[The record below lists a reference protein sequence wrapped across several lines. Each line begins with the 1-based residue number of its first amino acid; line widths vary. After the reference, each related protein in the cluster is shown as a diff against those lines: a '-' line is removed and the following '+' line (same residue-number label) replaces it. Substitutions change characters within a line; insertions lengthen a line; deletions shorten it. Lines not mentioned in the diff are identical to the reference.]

1 MIYSEIKQRIYD
13 ILCMPFEEAERLHY
27 TDKIPRA
34 INEALFRIAHS
45 VLPNLREYVVVLTK
59 DILPAKLTMPPDFI
73 SFADEQNA
81 YLNGKQFVLENFVGE
96 NGVILTGNET
106 ENLYSYGK
114 FEIANKNEY
123 HIFYNALYP
132 KLVDSGMCFNKVTFA
147 EMNIPV
153 NNDNYTIEQ
162 IPAESSRLNN
172 TSIYEIPDIAAMLIP
187 HYVAGQLLVLD
198 DKVRSIEEMNE
209 FETLL
214 ATINTNR
221 NERPRSYH
229 SSKGWY

>member
-1 MIYSEIKQRIYD
+1 M
-13 ILCMPFEEAERLHY
+13 
-27 TDKIPRA
+27 
-34 INEALFRIAHS
+34 
-45 VLPNLREYVVVLTK
+45 
-59 DILPAKLTMPPDFI
+59 
-73 SFADEQNA
+73 
-81 YLNGKQFVLENFVGE
+81 NGIQFVLENFVGE

-132 KLVDSGMCFNKVTFA
+132 KLVDSGMYFNKVTFA